1 MNQFQLSIEY
11 IPFFP
16 CRYTAWWRSS
26 VGRGYQGQNRV
37 HVLSIVM
44 ITASFLG
51 AIILSILLAIT

>member
-1 MNQFQLSIEY
+1 M
-11 IPFFP
+11 PVHAHGGGA
-16 CRYTAWWRSS
+16 AW
-26 VGRGYQGQNRV
+26 GEDTMGQNRV